1 MYCISSKLSSTSVR
15 AMNKE
20 PKLIYSMIDL
30 SVLKYFIL
38 LTIKLI
44 KKNTDNNK
52 EKKKK
57 KKKLCF
63 NYCFLD

>member
-1 MYCISSKLSSTSVR
+1 MR